1 MSRARRGLAD
11 REHLIA
17 RMWSPALL
25 LLAAAPMAVTL
36 RVGGVGP
43 APASLLQ
50 PRRALRCAAPACSAA
65 DGSSDSAVLL
75 ASLKRVSACRGDI
88 VVVKFGGHAM
98 TNNQA
103 SFAADMVLLQSL
115 GLLPVVVHGG
125 GPQINKM
132 LDKLEIQST
141 FVNGL
146 RVTTPAVMEVVE
158 MVLCGQLNKQ
168 IASAINAAGGR
179 AVGISGKD
187 DAMVT
192 GSIKNPELG
201 LVGEAEH
208 VKTSLLHMLLEEGII
223 PVIAPVATGEGG
235 TSQPQRR
242 HDGRRDRRRTAREA
256 AAAPDRR
263 GGCAR
268 WQ

>member
-1 MSRARRGLAD
+1 
-11 REHLIA
+11 
-17 RMWSPALL
+17 MWCPALL

-43 APASLLQ
+43 APAPLLQ

-168 IASAINAAGGR
+168 IAARSTRPAAVRSASPA
-179 AVGISGKD
+179 
-187 DAMVT
+187 
-192 GSIKNPELG
+192 
-201 LVGEAEH
+201 
-208 VKTSLLHMLLEEGII
+208 
-223 PVIAPVATGEGG
+223 
-235 TSQPQRR
+235 
-242 HDGRRDRRRTAREA
+242 RTT
-256 AAAPDRR
+256 
-263 GGCAR
+263 R
-268 WQ
+268 W

>member
-1 MSRARRGLAD
+1 
-11 REHLIA
+11 
-17 RMWSPALL
+17 
-25 LLAAAPMAVTL
+25 
-36 RVGGVGP
+36 
-43 APASLLQ
+43 
-50 PRRALRCAAPACSAA
+50 
-65 DGSSDSAVLL
+65 
-75 ASLKRVSACRGDI
+75 
-88 VVVKFGGHAM
+88 M

-132 LDKLEIQST
+132 LEKLEIQST

-187 DAMVT
+187 DALVT

-208 VKTSLLHMLLEEGII
+208 VKTSLLHTLLEEGII

-235 TSQPQRR
+235 TS
-242 HDGRRDRRRTAREA
+242 
-256 AAAPDRR
+256 

-268 WQ
+268 WQEAAYSNADDGRRAAALCRRHRHRWNDPED